1 MLWCLT
7 GNGNQLKTAPKPG
20 ISITFQLFISAANA
34 LWAKYKALGVVVAFS
49 LYWQKK
55 GKLTF

>member
-7 GNGNQLKTAPKPG
+7 GNGDQLTTAPEPG
-20 ISITFQLFISAANA
+20 MTFQLFISAANA
-34 LWAKYKALGVVVAFS
+34 LRVKYKALGVVAAFS

-55 GKLTF
+55 GELTF